1 MSDLHHGDTAVDI
14 ATKVAPP
21 VSVSI
26 ATIAGI
32 PVSDIVLWA
41 TLFYTVLMIGL
52 KLFEIYRKVF
62 QGERD

>member
-1 MSDLHHGDTAVDI
+1 MIDHNHSDTAGDI
-14 ATKVAPP
+14 VTKVAPP

-41 TLFYTVLMIGL
+41 TLIYTVLMIGL
-52 KLFEIYRKVF
+52 KMFEIYRKVIK
-62 QGERD
+62 GERD